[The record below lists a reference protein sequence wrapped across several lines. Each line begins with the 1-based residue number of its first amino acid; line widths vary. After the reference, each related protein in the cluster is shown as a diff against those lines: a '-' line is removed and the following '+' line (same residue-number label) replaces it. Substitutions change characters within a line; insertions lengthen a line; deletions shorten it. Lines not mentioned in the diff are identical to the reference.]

1 CPVELTGRY
10 SVIPSTNPSTIACH
24 HASTSPSS
32 RANIASA
39 RTSCH
44 RAASSPGL
52 QHPVPR
58 AHALGRLA
66 DVEPEVARRFL
77 DQVGLGICRAVHPL
91 EPPPEDVDLARA
103 GHVELEA
110 VLLHPDRAAGYPGL
124 PRRPCR
130 RSSRAC
136 HPRR

>member
-1 CPVELTGRY
+1 
-10 SVIPSTNPSTIACH
+10 
-24 HASTSPSS
+24 
-32 RANIASA
+32 
-39 RTSCH
+39 
-44 RAASSPGL
+44 

-77 DQVGLGICRAVHPL
+77 DEVGLGICRAVHPL

-130 RSSRAC
+130 RSSRAW
-136 HPRR
+136 HPRRRSRERAGENALPGRVRLAAGLRDWAQMR